1 MKKFIFSL
9 LFVFVTTF
17 SVNAQVATENAKF
30 VDNTYVTIGGGVT
43 TPLTFDQV
51 FPLNPTASVAIGKW
65 FTPEFGAEVEGTA
78 WFGSHVAN
86 GVHANMGPNG
96 GYNLVR
102 GSYVGVNG
110 LVNLTNL
117 FKDYQGAPR
126 NFELGMY
133 AGLGWIHGYTPKVSD
148 RYSNDLGAKTG
159 LDFAFNFGST
169 KAHTLSVRPAVYWN
183 LGNPGNTV
191 GGLAFN
197 NKGAQL
203 SIGVAYTYHFKT
215 SNGTRHFKT
224 YDVGALMREV
234 DRLNGELAKKPKEVI
249 VEKVVERPAQP
260 RTNAVREFGPVGPTY
275 VFFAKGSAELTTEA
289 KETLDRVRGT
299 VEVTAT
305 ASPEGTEEFNKEL
318 SQKRADAVAE
328 YLKGKGVTVEKA
340 EGLGVVGES
349 SNRVAIVTRTPQGPR
364 R

>member
-1 MKKFIFSL
+1 MKKIILSL
-9 LFVFVTTF
+9 LFVFVTTL

-43 TPLTFDQV
+43 TPLTFDPV
-51 FPLNPTASVAIGKW
+51 FPLNPTVSVAVGKW
-65 FTPEFGAEVEGTA
+65 FTPEFGAEVEGTG
-78 WFGSHVAN
+78 WFGSHVAD

-96 GYNLVR
+96 GYNLIR

-126 NFELGMY
+126 NFEVGLQ
-133 AGLGWIHGYTPKVSD
+133 AGTGWIHGFVPKVSD
-148 RYSNDLGAKTG
+148 KYYNTIGVKTG
-159 LDFAFNFGST
+159 LDFAYNFGAT
-169 KAHTLSVRPAVYWN
+169 KAHTISVRPAVYWN
-183 LGNPGNTV
+183 LENPGNTV

-203 SIGVAYTYHFKT
+203 SVGVAYTYHFKT
-215 SNGTRHFKT
+215 SNGTRHFKI
-224 YDVGALMREV
+224 YDVGALMHEV

-249 VEKVVERPAQP
+249 VEKVVERPATP
-260 RTNAVREFGPVGPTY
+260 RNTNAIREFVPVPTY
-275 VFFAKGSAELTTEA
+275 VFFSQGSAELTNEA

-349 SNRVAIVTRTPQGPR
+349 SNRVAIVSRVAQGPR